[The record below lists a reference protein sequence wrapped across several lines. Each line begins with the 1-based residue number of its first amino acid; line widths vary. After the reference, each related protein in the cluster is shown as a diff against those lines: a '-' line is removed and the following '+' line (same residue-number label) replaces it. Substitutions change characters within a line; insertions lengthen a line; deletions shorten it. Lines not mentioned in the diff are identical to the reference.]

1 LSAPYENIPV
11 IEKLEPFDIG
21 ILVAAAV
28 MALGAFCPLVSLP
41 IFGSLNYMMS
51 GQGDG
56 VIIVGCSAAIIGLV
70 VTGYRRTSAIF
81 AVCALFMMI
90 VTLMR
95 FVSALS
101 EARHDLL
108 KSNSGTHVFD
118 GLTKLVLDSVGLEWG
133 WVPLF
138 GGAFGV
144 IVMALMAPQPTTSMA
159 AQAPPD
165 GERDFSS
172 ADQIISDYLEN
183 RKISPAIRNQSVTRP
198 TGFGKRCG
206 F

>member
-1 LSAPYENIPV
+1 M

-41 IFGSLNYMMS
+41 IVGSLNYMM
-51 GQGDG
+51 GGRGDG
-56 VIIVGCSAAIIGLV
+56 VFILGCSAAIIGLV
-70 VTGYRRTSAIF
+70 VTGYRRTSALF

-90 VTLMR
+90 VTLTR
-95 FVSALS
+95 FASGLS

-108 KSNSGTHVFD
+108 KSNSGIHVFD
-118 GLTKLVLDSVGLEWG
+118 ELTKLVANSIGLEWG

-144 IVMALMAPQPTTSMA
+144 IVMALMAPRPTTSTA

-165 GERDFSS
+165 GERAFSS
-172 ADQIISDYLEN
+172 ADQIITDYLEN

-198 TGFGKRCG
+198 NGFGKRRG

>member
-1 LSAPYENIPV
+1 V

-41 IFGSLNYMMS
+41 IVGSLNYMM
-51 GQGDG
+51 GGRGDG
-56 VIIVGCSAAIIGLV
+56 VFILGCSAAIIGLV
-70 VTGYRRTSAIF
+70 VTGYRRTSALF

-90 VTLMR
+90 VTLTR
-95 FVSALS
+95 FASGLS

-108 KSNSGTHVFD
+108 KSNSGIHVFD
-118 GLTKLVLDSVGLEWG
+118 ELTKLVANSIGLEWG

-144 IVMALMAPQPTTSMA
+144 IVMALMAPRPTTSTA

-165 GERDFSS
+165 GERAFSS
-172 ADQIISDYLEN
+172 ADQIITDYLEN

-198 TGFGKRCG
+198 NGFGKRRG